1 MSKRLVI
8 FDLDGTLLD
17 TIGDL
22 ADACNHVMQAHGYPT
37 HSTDEYRRFVGN
49 GINRL
54 IERALPP
61 QLGDASLAA
70 QLRPEFI
77 EYYNAH
83 IDRHTVPYPGITDL
97 LRELSDRRIMTA
109 IASNKY
115 IEGTRRLASVFF
127 PQAGFIAVLGQ
138 RTGIPIKPDPHI
150 VNEIMTIAV
159 TTPDRT
165 LYVGDSGVDMLTA
178 RNARVESVGVSWGFR
193 PQEELVQYNADHI
206 VNTADRILEF
216 I

>member
-37 HSTDEYRRFVGN
+37 HSTDEYRRFVGG
-49 GINRL
+49 GINKL

-61 QLGDASLAA
+61 QLCDAGLAA
-70 QLRPEFI
+70 ELRPEFI
-77 EYYNAH
+77 EYYDAH

-97 LRELSDRRIMTA
+97 LRQLSNRGIMTA

-127 PQAGFIAVLGQ
+127 PHAGFIAVLGQ
-138 RTGIPIKPDPHI
+138 RAGIPVKPDPHI
-150 VNEIMTIAV
+150 VNEIMTIAGA
-159 TTPDRT
+159 TPDRT
-165 LYVGDSGVDMLTA
+165 LYVGDSGVDMQTA
-178 RNARVESVGVSWGFR
+178 SNAGVESVGVSWGFR
-193 PQEELVQYNADHI
+193 PHEELVQYNAGHI
-206 VNTADRILEF
+206 VDSADRILEF
-216 I
+216 V